1 MPGASWLVTIFSAS
15 IFNYGKH
22 VSTAQSS
29 IVSLGEWLQSDSG
42 QYVRQW
48 EQARIDAIVSDVF
61 GYNAIQLGTPEL
73 DLLRAN
79 RMPMKAYCGASLPSD
94 TPPSDWVGMVQAEPE
109 FLPFE
114 TQSIDLLVLFHG
126 LELTEH
132 PHEVLREVD
141 RVLVPEGRIVL
152 SGFNPWSL
160 WGARNRLPGK
170 NYLPV
175 APAAQVSLPRLKDWF
190 KLLSFDIDLG
200 HFGCYVPPFHTK
212 KWIDRFSFTERA
224 GNRWWPVCGGVY
236 VVSAIKRVPGMRLLT
251 PRWKAR
257 QSKRVAARAAG
268 VALQQ
273 NTDRVTEH
281 PDRH

>member
-1 MPGASWLVTIFSAS
+1 M
-15 IFNYGKH
+15 
-22 VSTAQSS
+22 STAQSS

-273 NTDRVTEH
+273 NTDRVTER

>member
-1 MPGASWLVTIFSAS
+1 M
-15 IFNYGKH
+15 
-22 VSTAQSS
+22 STAQSS

-42 QYVRQW
+42 QYARQW

-79 RMPMKAYCGASLPSD
+79 RMPMKAYCGASLPSN
-94 TPPSDWVGMVQAEPE
+94 TQPSDWMGVVQAEPE

-170 NYLPV
+170 NYLPI
-175 APAAQVSLPRLKDWF
+175 APEALVSLPRLKDWF

-200 HFGCYVPPFHTK
+200 HFGCYIPPFSTK

-257 QSKRVAARAAG
+257 QSKRVTARAAG

-273 NTDRVTEH
+273 NTDRATEH

>member
-1 MPGASWLVTIFSAS
+1 M
-15 IFNYGKH
+15 
-22 VSTAQSS
+22 STRQSS
-29 IVSLGEWLQSDSG
+29 IVSLGDWLQSDSG
-42 QYVRQW
+42 QYARQW

-94 TPPSDWVGMVQAEPE
+94 TQPSDWVGVVQAEPE

-175 APAAQVSLPRLKDWF
+175 APEAQVSLPRLKDWF

-200 HFGCYVPPFHTK
+200 HFGCYVPPFSTK
-212 KWIDRFSFTERA
+212 KWIDRFSFAERA

-273 NTDRVTEH
+273 NRDRVTEH